1 MLLGHAWVGV
11 KNTKK
16 SGTRPAEESG
26 HDISVYESGHDISVH
41 ATCRRPGRGG
51 GARSECKRGGCPC
64 MMLAGRGVGRG
75 GRMAGGQ
82 GQSASRA
89 CAHAKLAA
97 WAGRRVAARSDCYRG
112 RPSWGSL
119 LTGHAGGRVEGGIP
133 PTTQVLLAY
142 QHLCYSQSCYGPCYG
157 PCHSLALPVC
167 WCRW

>member
-1 MLLGHAWVGV
+1 MQKA
-11 KNTKK
+11 
-16 SGTRPAEESG
+16 RE
-26 HDISVYESGHDISVH
+26 
-41 ATCRRPGRGG
+41 GRGG
-51 GARSECKRGGCPC
+51 KVRVQAGGVP
-64 MMLAGRGVGRG
+64 MHDAGWAWSGQGG

>member
-75 GRMAGGQ
+75 GGEWQGGKVRVQAGRVPMPSLQPGRAGG
-82 GQSASRA
+82 
-89 CAHAKLAA
+89 
-97 WAGRRVAARSDCYRG
+97 
-112 RPSWGSL
+112 
-119 LTGHAGGRVEGGIP
+119 
-133 PTTQVLLAY
+133 
-142 QHLCYSQSCYGPCYG
+142 
-157 PCHSLALPVC
+157 
-167 WCRW
+167 